1 MNRPL
6 PRLYMN
12 RNRSLGAEIEPRL
25 PTRHESERYLLEL
38 KEALRHA
45 HRRATPAMHCVVW
58 PAGLDPTVIPRLPLA
73 VRTRNAFGASSFLAG
88 DDALTAQDV
97 MRLQNFGRKSLTDLL
112 LGLETFLN
120 QRIRDAAPS
129 EHSPDGRAVSPPI
142 EELRRAEWER
152 AGEVLAPLLAAAIEL
167 YGARSLT
174 AALHPS
180 FVGLASKLGIASD
193 IEGVALL
200 ELVGETDG
208 PAVTAMGRLD
218 SVLENTSVAER
229 ATLLH
234 RILGKPPKTLEDVG
248 ELVGVTR
255 ERIRQVQVKLD
266 RKIRA
271 ALGQELTI
279 IASVLKEH
287 FAHIAWESDFE
298 ERIEALVPAAPDLP
312 KRVFRHA
319 LISKLGFTLED
330 GVYFDRRVHQFI
342 SKLGTL
348 ARGLADD
355 VGLVEESRLVSKLPF
370 EDWQQFWPW
379 LCANRG
385 FHNLFGILSIRDS
398 TKARTKAA
406 LLSIGRPA
414 TRAEIGRLCGVE
426 ETRVGA
432 HLSNVPSVVRAD
444 KDRWGLKE
452 WIDDEYDGIVG
463 EIIQRINE
471 DGGATTTERLM
482 RELPTKFN
490 VSASS
495 VRAYMYSR
503 KFEIRDG
510 LIRVANVSSLQLRQL
525 DDVIDGRDAAG
536 APYWTFAVEDRFSEG
551 YSVTGVPP
559 EFAKAIGCEPEGIAS
574 VRMANFPDC
583 RDLSL
588 SWRLASTTGVTMG
601 YVATP
606 LERLGL
612 RPGQRAR
619 VTIRG
624 PLLVELTQEP
634 DQVQQPSGTDVDAIL
649 AQMKRRRRAL

>member
-1 MNRPL
+1 MR
-6 PRLYMN
+6 
-12 RNRSLGAEIEPRL
+12 
-25 PTRHESERYLLEL
+25 
-38 KEALRHA
+38 
-45 HRRATPAMHCVVW
+45 CVVW
-58 PAGLDPTVIPRLPLA
+58 PAGLDRAVIPRLSLRI
-73 VRTRNAFGASSFLAG
+73 RTRNALGASSFSEG
-88 DDALTAQDV
+88 DNALTVEDI
-97 MRLQNFGRKSLTDLL
+97 MRLPNFGRKSLTDLL

-120 QRIRDAAPS
+120 QRIRDPAPL
-129 EHSPDGRAVSPPI
+129 EHTPDGLAVSPPI
-142 EELRRAEWER
+142 DELRRAEWER

-167 YGARSLT
+167 YGARSIT

-193 IEGVALL
+193 VEGVALR

-208 PAVTAMGRLD
+208 PVVTAMGRLD

-229 ATLLH
+229 ATLQH
-234 RILGKPPKTLEDVG
+234 RILGEPPKTLEDVG

-279 IASVLKEH
+279 IALVLQEH
-287 FAHIAWESDFE
+287 FAHIAWESDLE
-298 ERIEALVPAAPDLP
+298 ERIEALMPAEPGLS

-355 VGLVEESRLVSKLPF
+355 VGLVEEPRLVSELPF

-379 LCANRG
+379 LCVRRG

-414 TRAEIGRLCGVE
+414 TRAEIGRLCRVE

-482 RELPTKFN
+482 RELPSKFN
-490 VSASS
+490 VSPSS

-510 LIRVANVSSLQLRQL
+510 SISVANVSSLQLRHL
-525 DDVIDGRDAAG
+525 DDVIDARDAAG

-559 EFAKAIGCEPEGIAS
+559 EFAKALGCEPEATAS

-619 VTIRG
+619 VTILG
-624 PLLVELTQEP
+624 HLLVELTREP
-634 DQVQQPSGTDVDAIL
+634 DQAQQPSGTDADAIL